1 MGQDEIAESGV
12 MGTNPSSLQIDGD
25 SESVDS
31 FIYLGSLQ
39 KSEDNSRTDVKRRI
53 GLAASVMS
61 SLSRIWR
68 DEVLQ
73 LSTKIRLYLAL
84 VMSVLL
90 NATETWTLLS
100 CDEKRW
106 RHST

>member
-1 MGQDEIAESGV
+1 MAIV
-12 MGTNPSSLQIDGD
+12 LNPL
-25 SESVDS
+25 S

-39 KSEDNSRTDVKRRI
+39 KSENNSRPDMKCRI
-53 GLAASVMS
+53 SLAASVMS

-68 DEVLQ
+68 DKILQ
-73 LSTKIRLYLAL
+73 LRTKIRLYQAL

-90 NATETWTLLS
+90 YAGRYFRVTK
-100 CDEKRW
+100 KRW